1 MEIPIT
7 QEILQLRIMICDG
20 NFHIWYQK
28 ILVDSFWFNGSQYE
42 PNLPKILAIQNSQVR
57 KKSYYKKYDFKI
69 VRAFHNQ
76 EIKKQ
81 KIYEKKFTRE
91 DVMDYNPRMCFEIG
105 LINLDKSKTLTKSN

>member
-1 MEIPIT
+1 MSPT
-7 QEILQLRIMICDG
+7 FQKFLQS
-20 NFHIWYQK
+20 K
-28 ILVDSFWFNGSQYE
+28 IVKS
-42 PNLPKILAIQNSQVR
+42 A

-105 LINLDKSKTLTKSN
+105 LINLDKSKALTKSN